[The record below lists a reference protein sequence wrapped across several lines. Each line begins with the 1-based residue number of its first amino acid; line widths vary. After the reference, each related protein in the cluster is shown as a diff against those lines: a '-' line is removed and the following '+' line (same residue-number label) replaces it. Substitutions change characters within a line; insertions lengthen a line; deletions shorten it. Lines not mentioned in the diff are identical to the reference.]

1 MGPHDVRAALGGY
14 LFLLGVIYALPWTLA
29 AEKWQHI
36 TEKDTYHTVIWA
48 GTLTTFTITYLTG
61 YFEKLFAQE
70 KPSNSD
76 HPDRDETPVS
86 RIIMAW
92 KAPYVINPMKATE
105 SIFDAAT
112 RFARSSHS
120 YLVKDGATKAQY
132 DAIFTASVLAVRMAQ
147 ELRDNLRQATELC
160 EQQAAQIK
168 EFMDTGALTPI
179 GRPNTDWENMIERIF
194 PGIDDLTPISVQWRI
209 EALKAKAD
217 YTPLFDMLGTTT
229 ARERSDITDSAGLR
243 DFLINRFKQQMQPIY
258 DMIPEEFKSPG
269 ESLLDNI
276 SAGILQLKNLTQRMT
291 KRLSK
296 APMEVETPPAPMD
309 TILSDV
315 TNAIPTEYQPS
326 QLNKESILAALWNWR
341 SRQPQVAYKT
351 PTAETLGCRHPT
363 ELRMELGEEN
373 TTTWERCLE
382 IVRNLVRQPLPQ
394 ESTLYAV
401 EPTRCFRASD
411 VPPLDDPDQYW
422 TWRATFKRFA
432 TAEQVS
438 DNALNTA
445 IARVLG
451 RFTGKAADL
460 ARPWQIQDLVLG
472 NWPQTIN
479 RFLAYADMRLL
490 DAEYFD
496 NQIRKW
502 RGMRPR
508 PGQTGLEFLREFES
522 QFLTINEV
530 AQTMDR
536 PELAQGEMIRQAI
549 AVIPAGVRNL
559 LQLQQQNPDLMSPKQ
574 FFDSTIIAWNF
585 VQKEEKRSNYQSRP
599 TASAREARPTPA
611 RATGSPF
618 SLPCDK
624 PCFDTAPALPNH
636 LRGKI
641 RNAQGQVIEHYRNLC
656 FRCRRTEAEHGHQ
669 VQGCTRHGTHE
680 YHQTSARSI
689 TAPPGGDPGTQ

>member
-1 MGPHDVRAALGGY
+1 MGPHDIRAALGGY
-14 LFLLGVIYALPWTLA
+14 LFLLGIIYALPWTYA

-36 TEKDTYHTVIWA
+36 TDTGDYHTVIWA
-48 GTLTTFTITYLTG
+48 GTLATFTTAYLTQ
-61 YFEKLFAQE
+61 YMNKLLRNERIPEAG
-70 KPSNSD
+70 
-76 HPDRDETPVS
+76 HPDKDETPVR
-86 RIIMAW
+86 RIIAAW
-92 KAPYVINPMKATE
+92 KHTCIINPARATE
-105 SIFDAAT
+105 SIFDTADRFVKESGKWQVKENVT
-112 RFARSSHS
+112 RE
-120 YLVKDGATKAQY
+120 QY
-132 DAIFTASVLAVRMAQ
+132 NSLLTASALGVRIAR
-147 ELRDNLRQATELC
+147 ELRDNLREATELC
-160 EQQAAQIK
+160 EQQAAQIQ
-168 EFMDTGALTPI
+168 ELLNQGAMTPI
-179 GRPNTDWENMIERIF
+179 GQPTTEYEHMLQKVF
-194 PGIDDLTPISVQWRI
+194 PGIDDLTPIAVQWRI
-209 EALKAKAD
+209 ENLQKRAD
-217 YTPLFDMLGTTT
+217 YAPLFGMMGETT
-229 ARERSDITDSAGLR
+229 ARERAEITDSTELR
-243 DFLINRFKQQMQPIY
+243 DFLIKKFQLHMQPLY
-258 DMIPEEFKSPG
+258 DMIPDEFKTPG
-269 ESLLDNI
+269 ESLME
-276 SAGILQLKNLTQRMT
+276 SVTAGILQLKNLTQRMT

-296 APMEVETPPAPMD
+296 VPMEVETNPAPMD

-315 TNAIPTEYQPS
+315 TNAIPTEYQPT

-341 SRQPQVAYKT
+341 SKQPQVAYKT
-351 PTAETLGCRHPT
+351 PTAEILGCRHPA
-363 ELRMELGEEN
+363 ELRMELGEEA

-382 IVRNLVRQPLPQ
+382 IVRNLVRQPPPQ

-472 NWPQTIN
+472 NWSQTIN

-585 VQKEEKRSNYQSRP
+585 VQKEEKRSSYQNRP
-599 TASAREARPTPA
+599 TIAAKEVRPAPA

-624 PCFDTAPALPNH
+624 PCFDTAPALPPH

-669 VQGCTRHGTHE
+669 TQGCPRHGTHE
-680 YHQTSARSI
+680 YHQTNARAI
-689 TAPPGGDPGTQ
+689 APPPGGDPGTQ